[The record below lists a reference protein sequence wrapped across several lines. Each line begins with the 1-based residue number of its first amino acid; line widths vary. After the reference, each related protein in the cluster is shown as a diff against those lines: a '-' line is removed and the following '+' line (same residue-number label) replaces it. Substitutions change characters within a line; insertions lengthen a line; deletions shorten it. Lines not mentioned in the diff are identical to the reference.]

1 MAQTMLARLA
11 VLGLHIASASFAL
24 VAGIRLVVGFAGKK
38 VQRG

>member
-11 VLGLHIASASFAL
+11 ALSLHIASASFAL
-24 VAGIRLVVGFAGKK
+24 VAGLRLGVGFAGMK